1 MRRHIFTSCCVKET
15 FTVSG
20 LSRAPFRLTTSSEEL
35 EHVTLAAIAPLLVKS
50 G

>member
-1 MRRHIFTSCCVKET
+1 MFTLSH
-15 FTVSG
+15 

-35 EHVTLAAIAPLLVKS
+35 EHVTLAAIAPLLVTS